1 MNKSPKDGQKPLDF
15 SEAAARKAAFSEV
28 IQHPLTLWPP
38 AISIVA
44 GVGLGMFGVVALP
57 GMVGIAA
64 LGLAAGSTH
73 WALRYLGGKEA
84 YMQKHYAELHQ
95 EFEVMKER
103 KLATLATDLKKLGCK
118 QGQLQVSQFEDKFQ
132 NLVAVFQRVLSEGEL
147 TYDRFVGTAEQV
159 YRSGLDNLDRVV
171 TLLLNVDD
179 IDREEIRNRITA
191 LTKKAKRTGADET
204 NLRALNDQATVF
216 DDTQQEVEEL
226 LARNE
231 EALATMDKA
240 GAAAVRIKDRTASQ
254 TPQET
259 MAEAMELLAGMIAR
273 ANKQPGTA
281 ITLEK

>member
-1 MNKSPKDGQKPLDF
+1 MNQPSKDGPKPLDF

-28 IQHPLTLWPP
+28 IQSPLTLWPP
-38 AISIVA
+38 ALGIAA
-44 GVGLGMFGVVALP
+44 GVGLGIFGIVSAPMVATMITGGFVVGGA
-57 GMVGIAA
+57 
-64 LGLAAGSTH
+64 H
-73 WALRYLGGKEA
+73 WALRYLGGGQA
-84 YMQKHYAELHQ
+84 YMQKHYARLHE
-95 EFEVMKER
+95 EFEAMKER
-103 KLATLATDLKKLGCK
+103 KLATLATELKKLGCK
-118 QGQLQVSQFEDKFQ
+118 QGQAQVTQFEDKFQ
-132 NLVAVFQRVLSEGEL
+132 NLVAVFRRVLSEGEL
-147 TYDRFVGTAEQV
+147 TFDRFVGTAEQV

-179 IDREEIRNRITA
+179 MDHEEIESRIA
-191 LTKKAKRTGADET
+191 VLAKRLKRTHADDT
-204 NLRALNDQATVF
+204 NLSALRDQAKDY

-273 ANKQPGTA
+273 ANTKPGA
-281 ITLEK
+281 SITLEK